1 MTPQTISTL
10 ATEALVLTL
19 QLSAPLVGVAAVI
32 GLLFGFLQ
40 AVTQLQDQT
49 TTFAIKLVAVLAMLL
64 VLMPWLGVQLTSYG
78 ERVFEMITQVKV

>member
-19 QLSAPLVGVAAVI
+19 QLSAPLVGIAAVI